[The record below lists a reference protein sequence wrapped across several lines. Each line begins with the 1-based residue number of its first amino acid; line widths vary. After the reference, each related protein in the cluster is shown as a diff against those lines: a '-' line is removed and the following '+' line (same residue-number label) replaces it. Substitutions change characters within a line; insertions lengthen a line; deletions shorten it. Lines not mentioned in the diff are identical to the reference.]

1 MLAHVAEVPFFAA
14 STHILSLCPSKEVN
28 MFGSRQKIQELER
41 NLLKANQDRN
51 QLTLELENAQVSLK
65 NANDEAKKLAT
76 QVKVEKT
83 INANFFKS
91 LDMLDGVRHEVA
103 ASAQRITEEKIRLES
118 SLSDFSHISK
128 TLTECVDVLKNLTSK
143 SADITHSIDKLSKS
157 AAEIES
163 FVSQIQSLSA
173 QTNLLALN
181 AAIEAAR
188 AGEQGRGFAV
198 VADEV
203 RTLAGRSAQA
213 SDKISQLTAATSDQT
228 LKVSSYINE
237 NNVQTADVSQSAEAI
252 NSSVTDMANIAK
264 LMSKVIS
271 SASMSTFIQTVKLDH
286 IIWKVE
292 VYKALQQVAHKPLG
306 ELSDH
311 TNCRLGRWFYEG
323 EGKRLYSDLTE
334 FKQLEQP
341 HAAVHQAGKQAL
353 KAKADNEPDKIVELL
368 NKMEQASVQVF
379 EKLNGIE
386 AKTKSNIA

>member
-1 MLAHVAEVPFFAA
+1 MLALVTKHLV
-14 STHILSLCPSKEVN
+14 LSLKGKT
-28 MFGSRQKIQELER
+28 MFGSRQKIQDLEQ
-41 NLLKANQDRN
+41 NISQVNQDN
-51 QLTLELENAQVSLK
+51 KLLSSQLAKAQADLHS
-65 NANDEAKKLAT
+65 ANEEAKKLAI

-91 LDMLDGVRHEVA
+91 LDMLDGVRHDVA
-103 ASAQRITEEKIRLES
+103 ASAQRIAEEKTRLES
-118 SLSDFSHISK
+118 SLSDFTHISK
-128 TLTECVDVLKNLTSK
+128 TLTECVDVLKSLTSK

-157 AAEIES
+157 ASEIES

-228 LKVSSYINE
+228 SKVSTYINE
-237 NNVQTADVSQSAEAI
+237 NNEQTAQVSQSAAAI
-252 NSSVTDMANIAK
+252 NSSVTDIANMAK
-264 LMSKVIS
+264 TMSKVIS
-271 SASMSTFIQTVKLDH
+271 TASLSTFIQTVKLDH
-286 IIWKVE
+286 IVWKVD
-292 VYKALQQVAHKPLG
+292 VYKALRQDSPKSHADFA
-306 ELSDH
+306 DH
-311 TNCRLGRWFYEG
+311 TQCRLGHWFYEG
-323 EGKRLYSDLTE
+323 EGKRLYSELSE

-341 HAAVHQAGKQAL
+341 HSVVHQAGKQAL
-353 KAKADNEPDKIVELL
+353 KAKAEKDNDKVVESL
-368 NKMEQASVQVF
+368 NKMEQASMQVF

-386 AKTKSNIA
+386 AKLKSGPF